1 MHAQLLVT
9 CASGLLLLYV
19 LACPQL
25 AIATGN
31 TFERSAH
38 PGETSYGH
46 DRELLQAAS
55 SSSFN
60 ANISSAAV
68 APISNPTILQTADAT
83 FRLVGSDTSPF
94 SNATATAFQ
103 QALQEV
109 FSNYSYASFQ
119 YQSYMVL
126 SQLACITI
134 L

>member
-9 CASGLLLLYV
+9 RASGLLLLYV

-25 AIATGN
+25 ALATSN
-31 TFERSAH
+31 TFERSAQ

-46 DRELLQAAS
+46 DRALLQAAS
-55 SSSFN
+55 SSSAN

-83 FRLVGSDTSPF
+83 FRLAGSDTLSF
-94 SNATATAFQ
+94 NNATATAFQ
-103 QALQEV
+103 QALQEA

-119 YQSYMVL
+119 YQSFMVL
-126 SQLACITI
+126 SQHFCIT
-134 L
+134 